1 MTRTRLIVFSTIILV
16 AIGLCFQPA
25 WSQGETGSIAGTVR
39 DASGAVVPGA
49 KVTAKS
55 VGTGVERSVQ
65 SGTAGEYKIVGL
77 IPGLYDVTVDR
88 TGFAAF
94 KARAEVTVGASLTL
108 DAQLALSG
116 QTTVVEVV
124 GAGGTAVNTQS
135 QELSQ
140 LIDTTQMTQLPS
152 LNRDPYDF
160 VALSGNVSNA
170 DQTSNGG
177 APNNT
182 GASVGQ
188 NLTGYGVG
196 YSINGQRET
205 GTEILLDGVENIGVF
220 SDVAGQPVPAD
231 SIQEFSII
239 TNNFGAE
246 YGRASGG
253 IVNVDTKHGTNDIH
267 GDAFEF
273 NRLSA
278 YTANTFG
285 NVANG
290 LPKGIYTRN
299 QFGYDAGA
307 PIIKNKLFAYFSEEF
322 VRVRSDSSQTE
333 EILDPSFV
341 SLLPSNIQSYF
352 AKSGTGA
359 DTPSGTVITAGQL
372 AANSS
377 VNSAFPTTGGVA
389 TFPMINGVTPVS
401 PTQPVFDVVNFT
413 APFDAGGGTP
423 QNTYDLVGRLDYNL
437 SDKTQV
443 FFRYARYSE
452 ADFPGSTFYSP
463 YPQYDVGGVLIDNSA
478 LFSVSHVFN
487 DHLLSSTKLS
497 FARFDTVSSFD
508 SALTQTPNL
517 YLSTSSYAEQVDYVT
532 GNVIQL
538 PGLEN
543 TAEGSGGLP
552 YGGPQDTLQVGQ
564 DFAWTRGR
572 HTMHFGGEFTY
583 IQLNI
588 AYGAYFQSNEVL
600 GSDLGPSINTL
611 VNAGGDMQGGVFA
624 SPILQFEARVNAEGV
639 LPCATDNFGNE
650 IVTPACTVAPPL
662 PSANPARS
670 YRYKDW
676 ALYAGDS
683 FKLTR
688 RLTVNYALRY
698 EHFGVQHNN
707 HADLDSNF
715 YDGPGSYP
723 GNIADGG
730 VFVTSQSPAGE
741 FWKPRWGTLAP
752 RVGFAYDIFG
762 DGKTSLRGGYGISY
776 ERNFGN
782 VTYNASFNPPSSAV
796 LSDNCSASATGVIGS
811 SCGYFVTNNDLGP
824 LGLPGPSSALTPTEL
839 RDDYSNID
847 VAQTQFWSLALQRQV
862 APNALLEVSY
872 SGARGLHLYDLNN
885 INLIGAP
892 QEYLGA
898 PLVTTVSTSAVEQCP
913 YVDPGATAAAIAAGT
928 IGSMD
933 TINGCYT
940 RPNSQYA
947 EINQRGSGGSSS
959 YNALN
964 VKFQTQNLH
973 HTGLTL
979 ITNYTYAHSLDD
991 LSTTFSDDLTQG
1003 SLGYTNF
1010 LNPRLDWGNS
1020 DFDVRHRIVI
1030 SPIWE
1035 TPWFKSGNGFERE
1048 ALGGWTIASVFT
1060 AHTGIPFSIY
1070 DESYLVNYYVIP
1082 RLTPA
1087 TPITDYHVGAAVPV
1101 AGQANLFTALNVPPP
1116 APIGPLNPT
1125 LGISDFG
1132 PYPANM
1138 TGRGAFRGP
1147 GAWNDDL
1154 AISKNFKLTERFALQ
1169 FRAEAFNLFNH
1180 HNFYINADDNYIGGP
1195 TTSPLQVVEQ
1205 KGGLGS
1211 EALGGNHDERRF
1223 GQFALRLSF

>member
-1 MTRTRLIVFSTIILV
+1 MTRTRLIVFFAVVLV
-16 AIGLCFQPA
+16 SVSLSSQSA
-25 WSQGETGSIAGTVR
+25 WSQAETGSIAGTVT
-39 DASGAVVPGA
+39 DATGAVIPNA
-49 KVTAKS
+49 TVTAKS
-55 VGTGVERSVQ
+55 VATGAERTVQ
-65 SGTAGEYKIVGL
+65 AASTGQYLIQGL
-77 IPGLYDVTVDR
+77 APGIYDVTVSS
-88 TGFAAF
+88 GNFQSF
-94 KARAEVTVGASLTL
+94 KSRAEVTVGGKLTL
-108 DAQLALSG
+108 DAQLSLSAHR
-116 QTTVVEVV
+116 TTVEVV
-124 GAGGTAVNTQS
+124 GAGGATVNTQS

-140 LIDTTQMTQLPS
+140 LVDTTQMAQLPS

-170 DQTSNGG
+170 DETSNGG

-205 GTEILLDGVENIGVF
+205 GTEILLDGVENVGIF

-239 TNNFGAE
+239 TNNFGPE

-253 IVNVDTKHGTNDIH
+253 VVNVDTKHGSNDIH
-267 GDAFEF
+267 GSAYEF

-285 NVANG
+285 NDAENAAAGSIVA
-290 LPKGIYTRN
+290 PKGIYTRN

-307 PIIKNKLFAYFSEEF
+307 PIIKNKLFVFFSEEF

-333 EILDPSFV
+333 EILDPSFI
-341 SLLPSNIQSYF
+341 SLLPGNIQSYF
-352 AKSGTGA
+352 SKFGTGA
-359 DTPSGTVITAGQL
+359 DTPSGTVTTAGQL

-377 VNSAFPTTGGVA
+377 
-389 TFPMINGVTPVS
+389 TFPNGVFPLINGVTPVS
-401 PTQPVFDVVNFT
+401 PTQPVFDLVNFT

-437 SDKTQV
+437 SDKTQT

-463 YPQYDVGGVLIDNSA
+463 YPQYNVGGVLIDNSA
-478 LFSVSHVFN
+478 LFSVTHEFSSS
-487 DHLLSSTKLS
+487 LLSSSKLS
-497 FARFDTVSSFD
+497 FARFDTVNSFD

-517 YLSTSSYAEQVDYVT
+517 YLSSDPYAQQTDYVT
-532 GNVIQL
+532 GKVIQL

-543 TAEGSGGLP
+543 TADGSGGLP
-552 YGGPQDTLQVGQ
+552 YGGPQNTLQLGQ
-564 DFAWTRGR
+564 DMAWTKGR

-588 AYGAYFQSNEVL
+588 AYGAYYQANEVL
-600 GSDLGPSINTL
+600 GSDLGPSLNAL
-611 VNAGGDMQGGVFA
+611 VNAGGDTQGPGGPFA
-624 SPILQFEARVNAEGV
+624 SPLLQFEARVNAEGA
-639 LPCATDNFGNE
+639 LPCATDPYGNE
-650 IVTPACTVAPPL
+650 ITTAACTVTPPL
-662 PSANPARS
+662 PAAAAGRS

-688 RLTVNYALRY
+688 RLTLNYALRY
-698 EHFGVQHNN
+698 EHYGTQHNN

-715 YDGPGSYP
+715 YDGPGAYP
-723 GNIADGG
+723 ENVADGG
-730 VFVTSQSPAGE
+730 VFLTSQSPDGQ

-752 RVGFAYDIFG
+752 RVGFAYDLFG
-762 DGKTSLRGGYGISY
+762 DGRTSLRGGFGISY

-782 VTYNASFNPPSSAV
+782 VTYNASFNPPASAV
-796 LSDNCSASATGVIGS
+796 LSSNCSPDANSNLGMNCQQFA
-811 SCGYFVTNNDLGP
+811 TNNDLGP
-824 LGLPGPSSALTPTEL
+824 LGEPGPASALTPTEL
-839 RDDYSNID
+839 RDDQANIN

-862 APNALLEVSY
+862 ASNALLEISY
-872 SGARGLHLYDLNN
+872 SGAHGVHLYDINN
-885 INLIGAP
+885 INLIGAA

-898 PLVTTVSTSAVEQCP
+898 PLLTGTDPISGTTCP
-913 YVDPGATAAAIAAGT
+913 YTNPVTNVPT
-928 IGSMD
+928 
-933 TINGCYT
+933 CYT
-940 RPNSQYA
+940 RPNSQYSD
-947 EINQRGSGGSSS
+947 INQRGSGGSSA
-959 YNALN
+959 YDALN

-979 ITNYTYAHSLDD
+979 ITNYTYSHSLDD
-991 LSTTFSDDLTQG
+991 LSATFSDDLTQG
-1003 SLGYTNF
+1003 NLGYTNF
-1010 LNPRLDWGNS
+1010 TDPKLDWGNS

-1048 ALGGWTIASVFT
+1048 ALGGWTVSSIFT

-1070 DESYLVNYYVIP
+1070 DESYVLNASDSNAIP

-1087 TPITDYHVGAAVPV
+1087 TPITQYSTGTPVPV
-1101 AGQANLFTALNVPPP
+1101 SGQANLFNALNVPPP

-1154 AISKNFKLTERFALQ
+1154 SIAKSFKLTERFALE
-1169 FRAEAFNLFNH
+1169 FRAEAFNVFNH
-1180 HNFYINADDNYIGGP
+1180 HNFYINADGNYIGAP
-1195 TTSPLQVVEQ
+1195 TTSSLEVTEE